1 MDNKNIQDKIS
12 ALLKEYNYV
21 ECKNA
26 LGETIKAKYILQ
38 EYGEL
43 FVVESVS
50 DLEFELVMPI
60 NEVVSVVGIN
70 RR

>member
-26 LGETIKAKYILQ
+26 LGETITRVWRTICC
-38 EYGEL
+38 
-43 FVVESVS
+43 
-50 DLEFELVMPI
+50 
-60 NEVVSVVGIN
+60 
-70 RR
+70 